1 MLKRIIVILPLFIWL
16 HTAVVAQDVVGCTHL
31 LDDAREAYKAGM
43 VELVPEL
50 LLPCIESG
58 LSGSAKTEAYKL
70 VINAY
75 LFDYLPDEAAT
86 MMVTFLEE
94 NPNYQAQ
101 SADPEEFK
109 QLLEAHKLERE
120 EAAAAAIAEVRA
132 RQIEEQEALRNAEE
146 ERKQARRGPSTSILN
161 TEKPRIGFVLGAT
174 GSKGVLTE
182 PYSIA
187 DPLQDEG
194 TFSMA
199 PGLLIG
205 AKVDL
210 PLSMPVEIGLGLYYN
225 RVNLA
230 YSAVPFDF
238 TSYEYHECQNRIQ
251 LPISMAVYLNP
262 SAQIRAYFR
271 LGVVTD
277 YLISASAYGSRTYNG
292 TGAYL
297 RDVELEKASITDTRS
312 RMNMHGLLGAGV
324 MIPLQSSFFFVEL
337 TYTAGLFQANL
348 EDERYDSQDIV
359 WILYHVDSN
368 FRINQLGL
376 NFGLSWNLN

>member
-1 MLKRIIVILPLFIWL
+1 MLKRIIVILPLFIWF
-16 HTAVVAQDVVGCTHL
+16 HTAVVAQDEVGCTQF
-31 LDDAREAYKAGM
+31 LDDAREAYTAGM

-109 QLLEAHKLERE
+109 QLLEAHKQERE
-120 EAAAAAIAEVRA
+120 EAAAAAIAEARA
-132 RQIEEQEALRNAEE
+132 RQIKEQEALRSAEE
-146 ERKQARRGPSTSILN
+146 ERKQARRGQSTSILN
-161 TEKPRIGFVLGAT
+161 TEKPRVGFVLGAS

-199 PGLLIG
+199 PGLLLG

-210 PLSMPVEIGLGLYYN
+210 PLSKLVEIGLGLYYN

-230 YSAVPFDF
+230 FSAVPFDF

-262 SAQIRAYFR
+262 SAQIRAYLR
-271 LGVVTD
+271 IGVVTD
-277 YLISASAYGSRTYNG
+277 YMISASAYGSRSYNG

-324 MIPLQSSFFFVEL
+324 MIPLQRSFLFVEL
-337 TYTAGLFQANL
+337 TYTAGLFQANV
-348 EDERYDSQDIV
+348 EENRYDSQDIV
-359 WILYHVDSN
+359 WLLYHVDSN
-368 FRINQLGL
+368 FRISQLGL

>member
-1 MLKRIIVILPLFIWL
+1 MLKRIIVILPLFICL
-16 HTAVVAQDVVGCTHL
+16 HTTVMAQDVVGCNQM
-31 LDDAREAYKAGM
+31 LDDAREAYNAGM

-58 LSGSAKTEAYKL
+58 LSGPNKAEAYKL

-75 LFDYLPDEAAT
+75 LVDYLPDEAAT
-86 MMVTFLEE
+86 MMATFLEE

-109 QLLEAHKLERE
+109 QLLEVKKQERE
-120 EAAAAAIAEVRA
+120 VAAAAAIAAARA
-132 RQIEEQEALRNAEE
+132 RQIEEQEALRKAEE
-146 ERKQARRGPSTSILN
+146 ENKQDRRAQSTAILN
-161 TEKPRIGFVLGAT
+161 TDKPRIGFVLGAT
-174 GSKGVLTE
+174 GTKGVLTE

-187 DPLQDEG
+187 VPLQDEG
-194 TFSMA
+194 AFSLS
-199 PGLLIG
+199 PGFLLG

-210 PLSMPVEIGLGLYYN
+210 PLSELVEIGLGLYYN

-238 TSYEYHECQNRIQ
+238 TSYKYHECQNRIQ
-251 LPISMAVYLNP
+251 LPVSMAVYVNP

-292 TGAYL
+292 TGTYL
-297 RDVELEKASITDTRS
+297 PDVELERMSITDTRS

-324 MIPLQSSFFFVEL
+324 MIPLQRSFLFVEL
-337 TYTAGLFQANL
+337 TYTAGLFQANV
-348 EDERYDSQDIV
+348 EENRYDSQDIV
-359 WILYHVDSN
+359 WLLYHVDSN
-368 FRINQLGL
+368 FRISQLGL